1 MNPPQMGLGTDFGV
15 VLADLVGAV
24 FGAIG
29 ATLIDGDGNTIDFAH
44 DPAAIDDLDLQIA
57 GAQVALA
64 LTATVA
70 TAGRFGID
78 APRLLVEATRGHVM
92 AAGIE
97 WDDGLALV
105 LLMQPRANLGGAWRR
120 FDVAREQLA
129 ALLRA

>member
-1 MNPPQMGLGTDFGV
+1 MNTPHTGLGTDFGL

-29 ATLIDGDGNTIDFAH
+29 AALIDGDGNTIDFAH
-44 DPAAIDDLDLQIA
+44 DPSAIDDLDLQIA
-57 GAQVALA
+57 GAQVALVLA
-64 LTATVA
+64 ATTA

-92 AAGIE
+92 ASGIP
-97 WDDGLALV
+97 WDDGISLV

-120 FDVAREQLA
+120 FDVACRDLE